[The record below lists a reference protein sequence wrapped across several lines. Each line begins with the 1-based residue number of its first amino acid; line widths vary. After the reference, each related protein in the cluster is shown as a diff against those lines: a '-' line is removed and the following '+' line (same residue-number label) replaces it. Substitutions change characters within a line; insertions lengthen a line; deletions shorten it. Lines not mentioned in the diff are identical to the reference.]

1 MRIGVLGTG
10 AVGQAL
16 ATRLVTLG
24 HDVMMGARHTTNPK
38 AAAWV
43 AGAQGPGP
51 ASAGSF
57 AEAVRHGEVVINA
70 TAGAASLAALE
81 AAGGGEALSGKV
93 LVDVSNPLDFSQGAP
108 PTLAVANVDSL
119 GEQIQRAFPQARV
132 VKTLNTVNANVMVH
146 PEVVPGGHTVFV
158 AGDDPAARQTVI
170 ELLREL
176 GWLNADILDLGGIQ
190 AARGMEMYLPLWL
203 SVMAAQ
209 DTPMFNIRVARA

>member
-24 HDVMMGARHTTNPK
+24 HDVMMGSRDAANPK
-38 AAAWV
+38 AMAW
-43 AGAQGPGP
+43 AQGATGPGP

-57 AEAVRHGEVVINA
+57 ADAVRHGEVAINA
-70 TAGAASLAALE
+70 TAGTASLAALT

-93 LVDVSNPLDFSQGAP
+93 LVDVANPVDYSRGTP
-108 PTLAVANVDSL
+108 PTLAVANNDSL

-146 PEVVPGGHTVFV
+146 PAAVPGGHTVFV

-176 GWLNADILDLGGIQ
+176 GWLNGDILELGGIQ
-190 AARGMEMYLPLWL
+190 AARAMEMYVPLWL

-209 DTPMFNIRVARA
+209 QTPMFNIRVARA

>member
-24 HDVMMGARHTTNPK
+24 HDVMMGTRDTANPK
-38 AAAWV
+38 AAAW
-43 AGAQGPGP
+43 ATGAAGPGP
-51 ASAGSF
+51 ASAGTF
-57 AEAVRHGEVVINA
+57 AEAVRHGAVVINA

-81 AAGGGEALSGKV
+81 AAGGAEALSGKV
-93 LVDVSNPLDFSQGAP
+93 LVDVANPLDFSGGAA
-108 PTLAVANVDSL
+108 PTLAVANTDSL
-119 GEQIQRAFPQARV
+119 GEQIQRAFPTARV

-146 PEVVPGGHTVFV
+146 PERVPGGHTVFV

-176 GWLNADILDLGGIQ
+176 GWLNGDILELGGIQ

-203 SVMAAQ
+203 SMTAAQ
-209 DTPMFNIRVARA
+209 ETPMFNIRVARA